1 MKIEVSKLKEG
12 FIITESINGLTKNP
26 IVPKNTIVTR
36 EIIDV
41 LKAFQVKEVV
51 VSSSTVKKRN
61 IKNHTIATASD
72 NQKTSK
78 SVKSRSVNFKF
89 KYQETVNEYKREFMR
104 WQSGSTVDINEI
116 RKYIIPL
123 FDHLEKEPAHIL
135 FLQNYV
141 GDEQEYIFHHA
152 IAVGIISGY
161 LAKRMNFNR
170 ADCNQVAL
178 AGCLSDCGMAK
189 VNPAILSQRK
199 LNRLDLQE
207 IRLHPTYSYKMLQ
220 SIPSLNNGVKLG
232 VLQHHERID
241 GTGYPLKEKGERI
254 HLYAKIIGI
263 VDVYHAL
270 ICNRIYK
277 PRVSPFQAIEIISRE
292 MFGQFDIKVLQTLT
306 SCLMPLSI
314 NTKVK
319 LSTDEVGKILF
330 IDQRYPTRPVVQLLD
345 SSSVINLKE
354 NSNIKIKELIS
365 PYI

>member
-1 MKIEVSKLKEG
+1 MIIGVSKLKEG
-12 FIITESINGLTKNP
+12 FIITESVIGLTKNP

-41 LKAFQVKEVV
+41 LKAFQIKEVV

-61 IKNHTIATASD
+61 IKNHNQSISSE

-78 SVKSRSVNFKF
+78 NAKNHLFDFKL
-89 KYQETVNEYKREFMR
+89 KYQETVNEYKKEFMR
-104 WQSGSTVDINEI
+104 WQSGATVDINKV
-116 RKYIIPL
+116 RGYMIPL
-123 FDHLEKEPAHIL
+123 FEHLEKEPVHIL
-135 FLQNYV
+135 FLQNDV
-141 GDEQEYIFHHA
+141 EDEQEYIFHHA
-152 IAVGIISGY
+152 VAVGLISGY

-170 ADCNQVAL
+170 AECNQVVL

-189 VNPAILSQRK
+189 VNPAILSQKK

-220 SIPSLNNGVKLG
+220 NIPSLNNGVKIG

-241 GTGYPLKEKGERI
+241 GSGYPLKEKGERI

-277 PRVSPFQAIEIISRE
+277 PKVSPFQAIEIISHE
-292 MFGQFDIKVLQTLT
+292 MFGQFDVKVLQTLT

-319 LSTDEVGKILF
+319 LSSDQVGKILF

-345 SSSVINLKE
+345 SKRVINLKE
-354 NSNIKIKELIS
+354 NSNIKIKEIMN
-365 PYI
+365 PHK